1 MAAVHYETGLHSKSA
16 ETIAIGGAAVYI
28 GFDPAKFVPSDKSTR
43 GICIGATKGG
53 SQISV
58 TPTYHQ
64 SEVDGAITKVLG
76 MAWMTESEVK
86 LETSILEITEGNL
99 EMALGTFENTSY
111 NADYNQIQ
119 HAGSL
124 EERYVGDVAV
134 FTNIKG
140 REYPVIYVIRD
151 AVITSG
157 LEYDANTGK
166 DDVAVKLTFEGRVD
180 PAKDIYKIPFY
191 ILYPKKDTSP
201 TAPPSAN
208 LQPGEYE
215 GEQSVTLT
223 AQKGALIYY
232 TTDGSVPTPNNGT
245 LYVGPIAIASTTE
258 LKAVAVLNSRL
269 STVLELSYTITI
281 AP

>member
-1 MAAVHYETGLHSKSA
+1 MGVRYETGLNSKSA
-16 ETIAIGGAAVYI
+16 ENIAIGGGSFYF
-28 GFDPAKFVPSDKSTR
+28 GFDPAKFVPSDSSTR

-53 SQISV
+53 IQISM

-64 SEVDGAITKVLG
+64 TEVDGAITKVLG
-76 MAWMTESEVK
+76 MGWMTDSEVK
-86 LETSILEITEGNL
+86 VEVGSLEISEGNL
-99 EMALGTFENTSY
+99 EMALGAFENT
-111 NADYNQIQ
+111 DYNEDYNIIQ
-119 HAGSL
+119 HTRSL
-124 EERYVGDVAV
+124 EERYVGDLAI
-134 FTNIKG
+134 FTNVKG
-140 REYPVIYVIRD
+140 RGYNVIYVVRD

-157 LEYDANTGK
+157 LDYDSNTGK
-166 DDVAVKLTFEGRVD
+166 EDVVVKMTFEGRVHPD
-180 PAKDIYKIPFY
+180 KDIYQIPFY